1 MCEELLLLQSNDLM
15 GKWILVRTR
24 MFKGI
29 RNGDAELAGRQA
41 RIGPF
46 TSYAGYLAAHQR
58 EL

>member
-1 MCEELLLLQSNDLM
+1 MRTLRLRQQPP
-15 GKWILVRTR
+15 GGWVLVRTR
-24 MFKGI
+24 MFEAT

>member
-1 MCEELLLLQSNDLM
+1 M
-15 GKWILVRTR
+15 RTR
-24 MFKGI
+24 MFEAM
-29 RNGDAELAGRQA
+29 RNGHAELAGRQA